1 MLLPHVKWPTHSY
14 QETGC
19 GYFWEE
25 GIFLPTTRCMESHDL
40 AQARWLLLSS
50 VMLLSFNRVFNC
62 WSLCP
67 PLVPSNV
74 PTCTG
79 LQGLPPPTCTTSS
92 PHLWGTLWECLLLSM
107 AESWDMHRGLGTVH
121 FSSVQSKESSPKGW
135 PLLLLSHAS
144 HQPLFSL
151 PASSYMSVILKS

>member
-1 MLLPHVKWPTHSY
+1 MWLFLGRGHFSAY
-14 QETGC
+14 NQM
-19 GYFWEE
+19 Y
-25 GIFLPTTRCMESHDL
+25 GISWSCSGQMDIVFRLK
-40 AQARWLLLSS
+40 WLLLSS

-92 PHLWGTLWECLLLSM
+92 PHLWGILWECLLLSM
-107 AESWDMHRGLGTVH
+107 AESWDMHPGLGTVH